1 MSVPRLRITSGVVRT
16 TTDGLVATLPVRP
29 RSTFKVKAV
38 YVSNSKLSGATSRT
52 TTVKVRR

>member
-1 MSVPRLRITSGVVRT
+1 MRT
-16 TTDGLVATLPVRP
+16 TTGRLVTAFPVRP

-38 YVSNSKLSGATSRT
+38 YVSNSQLSGATSRT